1 MNTLAQE
8 LLKNFD
14 DLPETEQQTIAV
26 EILKRVINFDL
37 PPLTDEDL
45 VLNAEEL
52 FLALEDDQ
60 STLLK

>member
-14 DLPETEQQTIAV
+14 DLPETEQQALAV
-26 EILKRVINFDL
+26 EILKRVVNFDV

-52 FLALEDDQ
+52 FLALDEQETDYE
-60 STLLK
+60 